1 MRRTTI
7 SLPDDLADALQR
19 EARRRSLPASAIARD
34 ALSHY
39 LGVGRPDEQREL
51 PFAAVGRSGKHTTA
65 RDMEQLLHDEWKT
78 DARRR

>member
-19 EARRRSLPASAIARD
+19 EAHRRSLPASAIARD
-34 ALSHY
+34 ALTHY
-39 LGVGRPDEQREL
+39 LGVGRPGDRREL
-51 PFAAVGRSGKHTTA
+51 PFAALGRSGHKTTA
-65 RDMEQLLHDEWKT
+65 RDMEELLEQEWVS